1 MEELTIDLE
10 IIKQEISDS
19 GLEGVATSAEVKQL
33 EQQNSRLK
41 EALVRFGWR
50 RGRKR
55 GRGGE
60 GMYLSVYM
68 LRKLPDHFEM
78 VWTDLKLQ
86 GWVGTF
92 TCTCV
97 LTIASLVPRCLP
109 KSGGGLG
116 RSLAQAPT
124 CVDRFNS

>member
-55 GRGGE
+55 GRGGGGE
-60 GMYLSVYM
+60 G
-68 LRKLPDHFEM
+68 R
-78 VWTDLKLQ
+78 
-86 GWVGTF
+86 
-92 TCTCV
+92 
-97 LTIASLVPRCLP
+97 
-109 KSGGGLG
+109 GGEGEGEGEGEG
-116 RSLAQAPT
+116 RGGEVSFRVHVTETARP
-124 CVDRFNS
+124 F